1 MLFQILSYLWI
12 AFMAAVVLV
21 PTIIA
26 LTSRPKR
33 SGGKPAKKKKK
44 KGKKGAEEEENQD
57 QADHS
62 NDFAEQTLDFG
73 DELAQMEQSKA

>member
-33 SGGKPAKKKKK
+33 PGGTPAKKKKK
-44 KGKKGAEEEENQD
+44 KGKKGAEEEENQA
-57 QADHS
+57 QADLQ
-62 NDFAEQTLDFG
+62 NDFAEQPLDFG